1 MYYVHTAVTLS
12 FEELQTCFIF
22 IDVRVGLDMGMLV
35 QQSRLKAG
43 LSQKDLAGVSFS
55 CWMRTT
61 SAQERVKGTVM
72 MAFGCTDVCAYH
84 LLICS
89 GWIAGQLVI

>member
-1 MYYVHTAVTLS
+1 M
-12 FEELQTCFIF
+12 
-22 IDVRVGLDMGMLV
+22 RVGLDMGMLV

-72 MAFGCTDVCAYH
+72 MAFGHADVCAYH
-84 LLICS
+84 LLICP

>member
-1 MYYVHTAVTLS
+1 MLW
-12 FEELQTCFIF
+12 TCFNF

-55 CWMRTT
+55 CWMGTT
-61 SAQERVKGTVM
+61 SAQERVKVTVM
-72 MAFGCTDVCAYH
+72 MAFGCADVCGCH
-84 LLICS
+84 LLICP